1 MSKIPLALCPGLLC
15 NHQLWTPQVAALSE
29 VAECYVGK
37 FDKHRSF
44 EDMAQS
50 VLDAMPERFA
60 LAGLSMGGYVAQAIM
75 RLAPQRI
82 SHLALLDTS
91 ARADTEEQKRRRRG
105 LISLSKV
112 GKFKGVTPKLLPLLI
127 HEDRLDDEELTT
139 IIFEMAENIGKDAF
153 FMQQEAIMARPD
165 GREFLATVGCPTLI
179 LCGRQDALTPLE
191 LHEEM
196 SELVSHSELVVVEDS
211 GHLPTLERPENVSQA
226 MKEWLAS

>member
-15 NHQLWTPQVAALSE
+15 NHQLWDPQIRALSE
-29 VAECYVGK
+29 VAECYVGR

-44 EDMAQS
+44 EDMALS
-50 VLDAMPERFA
+50 VLDAMPEQFA
-60 LAGLSMGGYVAQAIM
+60 LAGLSMGGYVAQAIL
-75 RLAPQRI
+75 RLAPQRV

-91 ARADTEEQKRRRRG
+91 ARADTEVQTRRRRA
-105 LISLSKV
+105 LISLSKI

-139 IIFEMAENIGKDAF
+139 IIFEMAEDIGREAF
-153 FMQQEAIMARPD
+153 SMQQEAIMARPD
-165 GREFLATVGCPTLI
+165 SRGNLATVSCPTLI

-196 SELVSHSELVVVEDS
+196 SELVPHSQLVIVEDS
-211 GHLPTLERPENVSQA
+211 GHLPTLERPESVSHA